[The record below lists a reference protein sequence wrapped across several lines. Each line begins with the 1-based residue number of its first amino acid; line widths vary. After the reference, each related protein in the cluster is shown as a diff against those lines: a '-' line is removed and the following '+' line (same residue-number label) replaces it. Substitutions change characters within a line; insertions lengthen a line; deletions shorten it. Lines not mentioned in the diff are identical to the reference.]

1 MRRDCENHSD
11 VSFDQYCVW
20 CLDGGGDEW
29 FQKSNFYDTIEFEEP
44 WELRCEL
51 HMNRRLRDEN
61 KTQLD
66 MLMQRNSASPREGRS
81 DLYREYEIYFNDKIR
96 EFIENVVALQ
106 RRVQ

>member
-1 MRRDCENHSD
+1 MRRECENHSD
-11 VSFDQYCVW
+11 VSFDQYSVR

-44 WELRCEL
+44 WELRSEL

-61 KTQLD
+61 KTQLE

-96 EFIENVVALQ
+96 EFTENVVALQ